1 MSYPAEGILNKLMH
15 IINHL
20 AWCLFLMLLIYVSF
34 NQGIYGSEQWYLVSS
49 GVFLLSALVVTNAFQ
64 ARRINVAALK
74 NAKPLLIILAISL
87 LWLYL
92 QSIVPYQGAL
102 YEWLLEAQGTQ
113 IPAPMWYQPDQVW
126 SVVPELTMNLFW
138 SELTMFLGCTLTIG
152 LVNSRRRLKQ
162 LLLLILIIGLVHASV
177 GIFAKY
183 SSLLLVERAQID
195 GHFSAARA
203 WFINRNH
210 FAAFISLSLIAA
222 LTFQLR
228 LIIGYRG
235 KSYLALLISQLL
247 NYRIVVALAL
257 LTSFIAL
264 SLSQS
269 RAGFLA
275 LLISIVCIL
284 FFFARY
290 SKLLVGR
297 RALLMPIFIVVGLSL
312 FYFGSEL
319 ALRFLNQG
327 SFLGERIPQW
337 QLTWEL
343 IRKEWL
349 LGYGANSYA
358 TVFQAFRGDNDFRE
372 VVYNQAHNDYLHI
385 WLEQGLVGLMLWLG
399 LIFLTL
405 LHAWQAFKSTS
416 SSLVSGFMLAASVVI
431 LAALLQSTVGFNLQV
446 LNIRFYFFVII
457 GLIYAVPKIRH
468 KKV

>member
-1 MSYPAEGILNKLMH
+1 MEFSREGVLSKLMLILN
-15 IINHL
+15 NVS
-20 AWCLFLMLLIYVSF
+20 WYFFLMLLAYVSF
-34 NQGIYGSEQWYLVSS
+34 NQNIYDSAQWYLVSF
-49 GVFLLSALVVTNAFQ
+49 GVFMLSALVAVNAFQ
-64 ARRINVAALK
+64 AKLINFAALRS
-74 NAKPLLIILAISL
+74 AKPILIVLAISL

-102 YEWLLEAQGTQ
+102 HEWLFETQSTQ
-113 IPAPMWYQPDQVW
+113 IASPLWYHPVQVW
-126 SVVPELTMNLFW
+126 SVAPELTMNLFW
-138 SELTMFLGCTLTIG
+138 SELTIFLGCILTVS
-152 LVNSRRRLKQ
+152 LVNSRQRLKQ
-162 LLLLILIIGLVHASV
+162 LLLLILLIGLVHASV

-195 GHFSAARA
+195 GHFTAARA

-210 FAAFISLSLIAA
+210 FAAFVSISLIAA

-235 KSYLALLISQLL
+235 KSYLGLLVSQLLSYRIALIFALLISF
-247 NYRIVVALAL
+247 V
-257 LTSFIAL
+257 AL

-275 LLISIVCIL
+275 LLVSIVCVL
-284 FFFARY
+284 FFFGRH
-290 SKLLVGR
+290 SKSLIGR
-297 RALLMPIFIVVGLSL
+297 RALLVPIIVVVGLSL

-319 ALRFLNQG
+319 VLRFQNQD

-337 QLTWEL
+337 QLSWEL

-358 TVFQAFRGDNDFRE
+358 TVFQAFRGESEFRE

-385 WLEQGLVGLMLWLG
+385 WVEQGIVGLMLWFS
-399 LIFLTL
+399 LIFLAL
-405 LHAWQAFKSTS
+405 QHAWKAFKCTS
-416 SSLVSGFMLAASVVI
+416 STLVSGLMLAASMVI
-431 LAALLQSTVGFNLQV
+431 LAALLQSTVGFNLQI

-457 GLIYAVPKIRH
+457 GLIYAAPKISH
-468 KKV
+468 KN